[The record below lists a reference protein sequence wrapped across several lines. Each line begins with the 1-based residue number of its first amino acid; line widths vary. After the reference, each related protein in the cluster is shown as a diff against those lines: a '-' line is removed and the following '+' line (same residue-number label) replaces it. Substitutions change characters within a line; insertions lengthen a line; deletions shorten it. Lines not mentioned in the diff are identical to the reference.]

1 MDAPMIFPQI
11 ILLLPNLS
19 VDGPKFVIPL
29 YPEKTMCLLLL
40 ALKSHPV
47 YKLVIAANRDE
58 FYDRPTAPASFWDDR
73 PDLLAGRDLRAGGT
87 WFGITKKGRIAAIT
101 NYRDPAS
108 LKSHAPSRGELV
120 SDFLTGNEKPEE
132 YLASLDLKAGS
143 YNGFNLIVG
152 VKDQICWYSN
162 RGKGT
167 HSLIP
172 GIYGVSNH
180 LLNTPWPKISRG
192 KAALE
197 GILSDQRTPSPEML
211 FDMLLDRAIPDD
223 HDLPDTGVGLEWERL
238 LSPIFISSPNY
249 GTRSSAILLIDQNDH
264 VTFME
269 RTYDSNQ
276 DHSKEVVLEFPIEN

>member
-1 MDAPMIFPQI
+1 
-11 ILLLPNLS
+11 
-19 VDGPKFVIPL
+19 
-29 YPEKTMCLLLL
+29 MCLLLL
-40 ALKSHPV
+40 AIKSHPV

-58 FYDRPTAPASFWDDR
+58 YYDRPTAPASFWDDR
-73 PDLLAGRDLRAGGT
+73 SDLLAGRDLRAGGT

-120 SDFLTGNEKPEE
+120 SDFLTGEEKPKE
-132 YLASLDLKAGS
+132 YLASLDLKAGG

-152 VKDQICWYSN
+152 TKDQICWHSN
-162 RGKGT
+162 RGNGT
-167 HSLIP
+167 RSLMP

-180 LLNTPWPKISRG
+180 LLDTPWPKVSRG

-197 GILSDQRTPSPEML
+197 EILSEQSVPSPAAL
-211 FDMLLDRAIPDD
+211 LNMLLDRSIPDD
-223 HDLPDTGVGLEWERL
+223 DNLPDTGVGLEWERL

-269 RTYDSNQ
+269 RSHISSQ
-276 DHSKEVVLEFPIEN
+276 DNSIEVVFEFQI